1 MIGVV
6 KAKPKQVTETNR
18 VATANA
24 NFCCFLGSA
33 RQML

>member
-1 MIGVV
+1 MIDVV
-6 KAKPKQVTETNR
+6 KAKLNKVTETNR

-24 NFCCFLGSA
+24 NFCCFPKSV